1 MGPNFVLDKGF
12 KVNSSATVNQFT
24 CATLDTTDA
33 SGGTVTTAG
42 TGTRVL
48 GVYQETLDATKVAT
62 GKATVDVRI
71 MGITRG
77 VTGGA
82 ITIYTP
88 VFCDASGNF
97 VTAGAAGTKQAGIA
111 LTGAS
116 GSGQVIDVL
125 LTPGAAV
132 SS

>member
-12 KVNSSATVNQFT
+12 KVNSAATVNAFT

-33 SGGTVTTAG
+33 TGGTVIAG
-42 TGTRVL
+42 TATTRVL
-48 GVYQETLDATKVAT
+48 GVFQETLDPAKVAT
-62 GKATVDVRI
+62 GKSTVDVRI

-88 VFCDASGNF
+88 VYCDASGNF

-111 LTGAS
+111 LTGAA
-116 GSGQVIDVL
+116 GSAQVIDVL

>member
-12 KVNSSATVNQFT
+12 KVNSSATVNFGGA
-24 CATLDTTDA
+24 ATLDTSDT
-33 SGGTVTTAG
+33 SGGTVKTA
-42 TGTRVL
+42 TASDIVI
-48 GVYQETLDATKVAT
+48 GVYQETLDSTKVST
-62 GKATVDVRI
+62 GKATIDVRI

-82 ITIYTP
+82 VTIYTK
-88 VFCDASGNF
+88 VYVDASGNF
-97 VTAGAAGTKQAGIA
+97 VTAGAAGTKCAGIA

-125 LTPGAAV
+125 LTPGGV
-132 SS
+132 V

>member
-12 KVNSSATVNQFT
+12 KVNAAATVNAFT
-24 CATLDTTDA
+24 AAALDTTDA
-33 SGGTVTTAG
+33 TGGTVITA
-42 TGTRVL
+42 TASTRVL
-48 GVYQETLDATKVAT
+48 GVYQETLDPAKVAT
-62 GKATVDVRI
+62 GKSTVDVRI

-88 VFCDASGNF
+88 VYVDASGNF
-97 VTAGAAGTKQAGIA
+97 VTAGANPAKQAGIA

-116 GSGQVIDVL
+116 GAAQVIDVL
-125 LTPGAAV
+125 LTPGGTV
-132 SS
+132 SA

>member
-1 MGPNFVLDKGF
+1 MGPNYVLDKGF
-12 KVNSSATVNQFT
+12 KVNSAATVAFGF
-24 CATLDTTDA
+24 AAALDTTDA
-33 SGGTVTTAG
+33 TGASVITSTAS
-42 TGTRVL
+42 TRVL
-48 GVYQETLDATKVAT
+48 GVYQETLDAAKVAT
-62 GKATVDVRI
+62 GKATVEVRI

-82 ITIYTP
+82 VTIYTP
-88 VFCDASGNF
+88 VYVDATGAF

-116 GSGQVIDVL
+116 GTGQVIDVL